1 MKDLCELDDNAQK
14 FFEVYKNKINDIFD
28 EIYESLN
35 KPKIE
40 GSKVVDLLY
49 SKLQE
54 KGKIEIINYD
64 LICKLEINYIYLINE
79 KQNLKLKILYLKKA
93 KVKKEDKTI
102 EYWVCNDDIA
112 MLLCNQEK
120 YIYYKQPKYLVRT
133 LDEERSTIS
142 IISELSELN
151 YVIMNDIDIY
161 SSNTPYFKI
170 SDLKSEFDN
179 RTKIKTMKDYLEGI
193 NSYNFET
200 ILLPD
205 RVKFLRGNIG
215 LEEILRKNKDKFQ
228 FYIYNPKIG
237 LTLETLKIMDSFI
250 ARSDN
255 ISQILYLNIYN
266 ILNEN
271 SKDIFIQ
278 SLAFYVSKLFVKY
291 EEFEEFFLKL
301 QEKITKKNYTR
312 KRVIY
317 KVIKYIIKNYK
328 ISNKKLYVI
337 LDNFYNYELCKE
349 INDIIKKLEEKN
361 KNRKYFLFIF
371 CSIKYNKF
379 RPFKRE

>member
-64 LICKLEINYIYLINE
+64 LICKLEINDIYLINE
-79 KQNLKLKILYLKKA
+79 KQNLKLQILYLKKA

-205 RVKFLRGNIG
+205 RVKFLKGNIE
-215 LEEILRKNKDKFQ
+215 LEKILRKNKDKFQ

-271 SKDIFIQ
+271 S
-278 SLAFYVSKLFVKY
+278 
-291 EEFEEFFLKL
+291 
-301 QEKITKKNYTR
+301 
-312 KRVIY
+312 
-317 KVIKYIIKNYK
+317 
-328 ISNKKLYVI
+328 
-337 LDNFYNYELCKE
+337 
-349 INDIIKKLEEKN
+349 
-361 KNRKYFLFIF
+361 
-371 CSIKYNKF
+371 
-379 RPFKRE
+379 

>member
-1 MKDLCELDDNAQK
+1 MVKTIKLLVAKPLASNL
-14 FFEVYKNKINDIFD
+14 FEATWVPLNEIVSEMNSLKKSGSLINIILSGEYFP
-28 EIYESLN
+28 YYN
-35 KPKIE
+35 
-40 GSKVVDLLY
+40 

-79 KQNLKLKILYLKKA
+79 KQNLKLQILYLKKA

-215 LEEILRKNKDKFQ
+215 LEKILRKNKDKFQ

-255 ISQILYLNIYN
+255 NSNHLKNSNSCNISTHKKSIGERHNSNLIEG
-266 ILNEN
+266 NETH
-271 SKDIFIQ
+271 
-278 SLAFYVSKLFVKY
+278 
-291 EEFEEFFLKL
+291 
-301 QEKITKKNYTR
+301 ITDKNNNNHENNYSIEQLIKKNY
-312 KRVIY
+312 
-317 KVIKYIIKNYK
+317 
-328 ISNKKLYVI
+328 
-337 LDNFYNYELCKE
+337 
-349 INDIIKKLEEKN
+349 
-361 KNRKYFLFIF
+361 
-371 CSIKYNKF
+371 
-379 RPFKRE
+379 